1 MSVEEMIKANK
12 RIKKD
17 ENDILSNYIPSPR
30 KEVLKETDFMV
41 MLNDQ
46 CQGQMK
52 GAQKKFIS

>member
-1 MSVEEMIKANK
+1 MIKANK

-46 CQGQMK
+46 CQGKMK